1 MSYLSGDK
9 QAEMLA
15 KLRGQEAPSEPSEI
29 EHNVVEQTASP
40 KEEPKPDVE
49 VSSTREEEGH
59 AVPYQRFK
67 QIIGAKNQLQEEK
80 ERLAKELEE
89 LRAQLENNSV
99 VREEESSVYEDEDSG
114 YETEE
119 DQRWAQLDTRMR
131 EFEIAREEQLL
142 ERELEQVSSQ
152 YPQVPRE
159 ALLQAVIQDPST
171 NLMELAGAYATH
183 LASVE
188 EAAIARYVQENNIAV
203 PKRGSQSGAGGGKVE
218 PSHMTNGTGTKP
230 KTISEATSR
239 FKEFLLKNRL

>member
-1 MSYLSGDK
+1 MSYLDGNR

-15 KLRGQEAPSEPSEI
+15 KLRGQEAPSGLSEI

-40 KEEPKPDVE
+40 KEEPKTDVK
-49 VSSTREEEGH
+49 VSSAREEEGH

-89 LRAQLENNSV
+89 LRARLENNNV
-99 VREEESSVYEDEDSG
+99 VRQESNVYEDEDSG
-114 YETEE
+114 YENEE
-119 DQRWAQLDTRMR
+119 DQRWASLDTRMR
-131 EFEIAREEQLL
+131 EFEIAREEQML
-142 ERELEQVSSQ
+142 EKELEQVSSH

-159 ALLQAVIQDPST
+159 ALLQAVIKDPNT

-188 EAAIARYVQENNIAV
+188 EAAIARYVQENNITV

-218 PSHMTNGTGTKP
+218 ASHLTNGTGTKP